1 MYLIVALFLI
11 FQIDNVY
18 PETTDTRRPDAKQ
31 IIENLEDLQNGLA
44 ETTDQALGQTED
56 RGLREKIYKTFE
68 KIFECTNEV
77 IRRLR
82 SSMD

>member
-31 IIENLEDLQNGLA
+31 IIEKNYDVLLKKFYL
-44 ETTDQALGQTED
+44 
-56 RGLREKIYKTFE
+56 
-68 KIFECTNEV
+68 IF
-77 IRRLR
+77 LK
-82 SSMD
+82 